1 MIHVRFNVLVSCRE
15 KILQPRIKTWCFLKK
30 KKKINISPF
39 ILNCLVWGSEVKW
52 TEVEPAGWSG
62 SERLEELVIVG
73 R

>member
-1 MIHVRFNVLVSCRE
+1 MIHVCIKVLVSCRE
-15 KILQPRIKTWCFLKK
+15 KILQPRIKTGAFL
-30 KKKINISPF
+30 KKKINISTF